1 MTTAD
6 NTDQSSDQSSYSYDS
21 ELLSDL
27 YKGAYGFRPDYSYM
41 KAWYEYPD
49 SFKQE
54 IWNRLLADL
63 ARAVAQEHQEY
74 LDSLEGKTSND
85 QHD

>member
-1 MTTAD
+1 
-6 NTDQSSDQSSYSYDS
+6 
-21 ELLSDL
+21 
-27 YKGAYGFRPDYSYM
+27 M

-54 IWNRLLADL
+54 IWDRLLADL